1 MPGRGVWSLDADVT
15 ALLSPPVH
23 DASAA
28 APLLAAL
35 RETAERDPRRA
46 YQLIDDLVFQL
57 VTELP
62 EATGAMG
69 RIELH
74 AYGRAHTLL
83 DDAGVLIKQAAA
95 VLLGLPT
102 AGPRAEREMVAQALA
117 APDVDP
123 ADRTGRRSAT
133 PRAAVV
139 ADDEAWD
146 RAVVQFRQG
155 RPAAWS

>member
-1 MPGRGVWSLDADVT
+1 MT
-15 ALLSPPVH
+15 ALLSSPVR

-35 RETAERDPRRA
+35 RGVAERDPQRA

-62 EATGAMG
+62 EATGAFE
-69 RIELH
+69 RVELH

-83 DDAGVLIKQAAA
+83 DDAGVLIRQAAA
-95 VLLGLPT
+95 VLLGLPA

-117 APDVDP
+117 APDGDP
-123 ADRTGRRSAT
+123 ADRAGHRSAT
-133 PRAAVV
+133 PRCGAGVT
-139 ADDEAWD
+139 DEAVWD
-146 RAVVQFRQG
+146 RAVARFRKG
-155 RPAAWS
+155 RPSAWS

>member
-1 MPGRGVWSLDADVT
+1 MWSLDADVT
-15 ALLSPPVH
+15 VLLSAPVR

-28 APLLAAL
+28 ASLLAAL
-35 RETAERDPRRA
+35 REAAEREPRRA
-46 YQLIDDLVFQL
+46 YQMIDDLVFQL
-57 VTELP
+57 VTALP
-62 EATGAMG
+62 EATGAFG

-83 DDAGVLIKQAAA
+83 DDAGVLIKQATA
-95 VLLGLPT
+95 VLLGHPA

-117 APDVDP
+117 APDVDG
-123 ADRTGRRSAT
+123 AGRAGCRSAA

-139 ADDEAWD
+139 ADDEVWD